1 MESNKGQT
9 IFLSVIGIAT
19 LLVAIVGATFAWFST
34 GITGSQN
41 AETSTVTTATV
52 GAITIVNATAGIG
65 ENLVK
70 PGWVSDGS
78 QVSVTTAGITGDLE
92 VPYSCKLT
100 GNVPTGTDNTE
111 QFKYC
116 IADTNSSTGCS
127 WLPLAGVSDEEV
139 ISGTL
144 SSTHTGTT
152 KYLFLTLVEK
162 GEVQTG
168 QGATIT
174 ASVTCTVNNGQD
186 INYKTNQ

>member
-41 AETSTVTTATV
+41 AETATVTTATV

-65 ENLVK
+65 EELVT
-70 PGWVSDGS
+70 PGWVSEGS
-78 QVSVTTAGITGDLE
+78 QVSVTTTGITGDLE
-92 VPYSCKLT
+92 VPYSCTLT

-111 QFKYC
+111 QFQYC
-116 IADTNSSTGCS
+116 LANTDSSDDCT
-127 WLPLAGVSDEEV
+127 WNALAGANGATVV
-139 ISGTL
+139 SGTL
-144 SSTHTGTT
+144 SSSHTGMT
-152 KYLFLTLVEK
+152 KYLFLRLKEK

-168 QGATIT
+168 QNATIT
-174 ASVTCTVNNGQD
+174 ASVTCTVNNGED
-186 INYKTNQ
+186 INYGTN

>member
-34 GITGSQN
+34 GITGDTGEKT
-41 AETSTVTTATV
+41 ATVTTAQV

-65 ENLVK
+65 ATEIT
-70 PGWVSDGS
+70 PGWVSNGS

-92 VPYSCKLT
+92 VPYSCTLT
-100 GNVPTGTDNTE
+100 GNVPTGSENTE
-111 QFKYC
+111 YFKYC
-116 IADTNSSTGCS
+116 LADTNSSDACE
-127 WLPLAGVSDEEV
+127 WNALAGANGATVV
-139 ISGTL
+139 SGTL
-144 SSTHTGTT
+144 SSSHTGTT
-152 KYLFLTLVEK
+152 KYLFLTLEEK
-162 GEVQTG
+162 GEAQTG

-186 INYKTNQ
+186 INYQN

>member
-34 GITGSQN
+34 GITGSQD
-41 AETSTVTTATV
+41 AETATVTTATV

-65 ENLVK
+65 AELVT
-70 PGWVSDGS
+70 PGWVSEGS
-78 QVSVTTAGITGDLE
+78 QVSVTTTGITGDLT

-100 GNVPTGTDNTE
+100 GNVPTGSENTE
-111 QFKYC
+111 YFKYC
-116 IADTNSSTGCS
+116 IADTNSSSNCT
-127 WLPLAGVSDEEV
+127 WNALAGVSDQEV

-144 SSTHTGTT
+144 SSSHTGTT
-152 KYLFLTLVEK
+152 KYLFLTLEEK
-162 GEVQTG
+162 GEAQTG

-186 INYKTNQ
+186 INYQN